1 MNFRQRRLCGLHY
14 GSRPAPGANEQVM
27 AALDDMLQETAPPDP
42 VTVIMLASKCVGE
55 RIDRGVSNDVE
66 RGMAEH
72 LNKITR
78 AFWQRSALHG
88 LANEREYPLYLRN
101 YRIFIVYGQP
111 TEARLPDAADN

>member
-1 MNFRQRRLCGLHY
+1 
-14 GSRPAPGANEQVM
+14 M
-27 AALDDMLQETAPPDP
+27 AD
-42 VTVIMLASKCVGE
+42 
-55 RIDRGVSNDVE
+55 
-66 RGMAEH
+66 H

-111 TEARLPDAADN
+111 